1 MKIRSLAAL
10 SALLLSSVPAVAQ
23 TKPTGPVAAIRA
35 ADQGWSRVFAA
46 KDLDKAVAA
55 CSDSAAVL
63 APNAP
68 RATGREAIRKLFEG
82 FMALPDVQLS
92 WEPSDVQVAKSGDLG
107 FSTGSYRM
115 SFKDASGKTIE
126 DRGKYV
132 TVWEKE
138 KDGEWLALVDSFNSD
153 LPAAAAS
160 SK

>member
-1 MKIRSLAAL
+1 MKRRSLLALPILFGSSLLFAAD
-10 SALLLSSVPAVAQ
+10 A
-23 TKPTGPVAAIRA
+23 KPTGPVAAIRA
-35 ADQGWSRVFAA
+35 ADQEWNRVFAA
-46 KDLDKAVAA
+46 KDLEKSVAA

-63 APNAP
+63 APNSP

-82 FMALPDVQLS
+82 FFALPDLEIT
-92 WEPSDVQVAKSGDLG
+92 WTPSDIQVAKSGDLG

-115 SFKDASGKTIE
+115 SFKEASGKTVE

-138 KDGEWLALVDSFNSD
+138 KDGTWLALVDSFNSD
-153 LPAAAAS
+153 LPAAAAP